1 MKIGDRSHFL
11 LAFER
16 SEETC
21 GISPDA
27 LAVGVPTKTSGSSVA
42 QAGLVLAYGVAM
54 LEQQDSA
61 NMLRAGSVLL
71 IMRD

>member
-16 SEETC
+16 SEEIC

-27 LAVGVPTKTSGSSVA
+27 LAVGVPTKTSGFSVA
-42 QAGLVLAYGVAM
+42 QAGLVLVYGVAM
-54 LEQQDSA
+54 LEQQDGV
-61 NMLRAGSVLL
+61 NMLRVDSVL
-71 IMRD
+71 